1 MRGPLEWTLKAAK
14 AEEAVQLAAASSAT
28 AQAITKLDSEKFA
41 TAKQITSLEQ
51 DCGYPLGALLGGGRG
66 GARAAEGVHHT
77 SPSLTADS
85 TALEQSLRS
94 LKEEL
99 AALQARSQNVEA
111 DALKDVPSLR
121 YASAP
126 VCARIDAPLSI
137 VPTDAN
143 TPIRLHPRAHLPPP
157 PMTAT
162 CVTCTKTSPTF
173 VGTTTATK

>member
-1 MRGPLEWTLKAAK
+1 MLISPFPSEWTLKAAK

-51 DCGYPLGALLGGGRG
+51 DCGYPLGALLGGGRA
-66 GARAAEGVHHT
+66 GAGLCREGLSCT
-77 SPSLTADS
+77 RPWPSLTAES

-121 YASAP
+121 YAHNAHTHCQTILAADP
-126 VCARIDAPLSI
+126 V
-137 VPTDAN
+137 
-143 TPIRLHPRAHLPPP
+143 HPPVIAHP
-157 PMTAT
+157 
-162 CVTCTKTSPTF
+162 
-173 VGTTTATK
+173 